1 MSPEFSSQAKI
12 RIEEIISRYPKKE
25 AALLPVLH
33 LTQQEFGFI
42 SPETERLVAAMLE
55 IKPIKVRE
63 AVTFYSMLYSKPVGK
78 YHIQI
83 CTNLSCSLQGADRLL
98 DYLKEKLKIEPGE
111 TTPDGKFTLSTVECL
126 GACEK
131 APCMQINFDYYEN
144 LSKKEIDSILAKLK

>member
-1 MSPEFSSQAKI
+1 MRPEFSPQTKK
-12 RIEEIISRYPKKE
+12 RIEEIISRYPRKE

-33 LTQQEFGFI
+33 VTQQEFGFI
-42 SPETERLVAAMLE
+42 SPETERLVAGTLG

-78 YHIQI
+78 YHIQV
-83 CTNLSCSLQGADRLL
+83 CSNLSCSLLGADRFL

-111 TTPDGKFTLSTVECL
+111 TTPDRKFTLSTVECL

-131 APCMQINFDYYEN
+131 APCMQINFDYYGN
-144 LSKKEIDSILAKLK
+144 LTEKEIDSILAKLK